1 MGLGRTVL
9 RFLLLGAVG
18 ALVVALGARLFDEI
32 LGLRPR
38 EGRATYR
45 NIESAEE
52 TAAADWSEQIELDQT
67 VLPGISIRS

>member
-9 RFLLLGAVG
+9 RFLVLGAVS
-18 ALVVALGARLFDEI
+18 ALVVAFGARLVDEI

-45 NIESAEE
+45 KIGSAEE
-52 TAAADWSEQIELDQT
+52 TAGADWSEQIELDQT